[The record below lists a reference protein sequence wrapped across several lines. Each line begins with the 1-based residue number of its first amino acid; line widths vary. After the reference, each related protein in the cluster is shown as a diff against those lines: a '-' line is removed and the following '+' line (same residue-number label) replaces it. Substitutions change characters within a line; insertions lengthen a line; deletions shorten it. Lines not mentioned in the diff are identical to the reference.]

1 VLWLS
6 LDELGE
12 VRFSF
17 NDVMIAMHP
26 YYLLRFIAG
35 LAFLAGAV
43 LMAINL
49 ARTFAGRR
57 TVEVAPPVLLH
68 PAGAPA

>member
-1 VLWLS
+1 
-6 LDELGE
+6 
-12 VRFSF
+12 
-17 NDVMIAMHP
+17 
-26 YYLLRFIAG
+26 